1 MQQTLVE
8 LQEEKAIEL
17 KFWCLVLQL
26 SFTIGGG
33 KKESCGNPITTCFH
47 GSYPLGAPNIHLSLQ
62 KKMLRGNICFRDRE
76 DQQPQDDDAK
86 DDEPHGKHAGRSNL
100 NLACGFCEPFLETTF

>member
-1 MQQTLVE
+1 MISF
-8 LQEEKAIEL
+8 AIE
-17 KFWCLVLQL
+17 FYNRRR
-26 SFTIGGG
+26 

-100 NLACGFCEPFLETTF
+100 NLACAFFGPFLGTTFQMCLHLFLETTV

>member
-1 MQQTLVE
+1 MALI
-8 LQEEKAIEL
+8 LL
-17 KFWCLVLQL
+17 
-26 SFTIGGG
+26 GP
-33 KKESCGNPITTCFH
+33 PIYIFLCK
-47 GSYPLGAPNIHLSLQ
+47 